1 MKIWKQSLN
10 TNDRIPSNQIHFKG
24 LRHIMALL
32 NSAAEIGAVG
42 NKSKVTVSE
51 VVMDRQDVL
60 KTNLK

>member
-1 MKIWKQSLN
+1 
-10 TNDRIPSNQIHFKG
+10 
-24 LRHIMALL
+24 MALL